1 MRIAFTRWSSTVAV
15 AVAILTGG
23 AAWASKVGA
32 PARKPSSVTSAPN
45 GAGPGE
51 GEKKKVIYRS
61 HTQLDFSGET
71 VQGKVRAPEVFYI
84 FQRKRSEERHIVR
97 TPASLSHQLE
107 ATLNRMQEGLPK

>member
-1 MRIAFTRWSSTVAV
+1 MKIAFARWGIVVSIALL
-15 AVAILTGG
+15 ILTGDDVW
-23 AAWASKVGA
+23 AAKTKP

-51 GEKKKVIYRS
+51 GEKKKIIYRS